1 MNLAW
6 SLGLENN
13 SLITSE
19 MSNQKARY
27 ISNLKVAAQLREKDS
42 DRVYERKL
50 LKERMESEEE
60 FKDKPKFITTAY
72 KERLKEKQQWE
83 YEQKYDACIIC
94 YSYIHIILS
103 TFAKWDLADENEM
116 TIGSLILT
124 Q

>member
-60 FKDKPKFITTAY
+60 FKDKPQFITTAY

-83 YEQKYDACIIC
+83 YEQKYDACII
-94 YSYIHIILS
+94 
-103 TFAKWDLADENEM
+103 
-116 TIGSLILT
+116 
-124 Q
+124 